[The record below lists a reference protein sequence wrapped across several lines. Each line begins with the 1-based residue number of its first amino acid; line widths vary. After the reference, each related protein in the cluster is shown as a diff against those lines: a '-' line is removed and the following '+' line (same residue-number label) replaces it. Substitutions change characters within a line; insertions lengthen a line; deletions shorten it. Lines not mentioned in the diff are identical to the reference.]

1 MSQPYILIRNGLII
15 DGTGSE
21 PFAGDVLIQNNR
33 IVALGPDAATQW
45 PAGAEIQEL
54 DVKDQRLK

>member
-33 IVALGPDAATQW
+33 IVASRFPFILERFSEVTQ
-45 PAGAEIQEL
+45 
-54 DVKDQRLK
+54 VCHFSN